1 MLHFH
6 SFPQNYSP
14 QVRDTTI
21 LKLSLHP
28 SPNPKDNRNLYH
40 PYRRTNIRTD
50 YGNNRR
56 NNKRRNNNKLRRIE
70 WREGAT
76 RCGEF
81 HRPFANRAPSLSL
94 SLSRVQPITT
104 ACSTPRQFP
113 KFQPAVKSEAGR
125 YVATRI
131 DTFLSSSCMKRAICP
146 AEHDRVCYLDRS
158 LSGPPLKVLGTG
170 GSIDSPIRNERG
182 GRVERE
188 ELQPP
193 RTRIQR
199 IACAVDASNSIHLY
213 PPPLIDRLSSLPHA
227 RADYNTFPT
236 SRDPRRLS

>member
-1 MLHFH
+1 MERGGDTMRRVSPAVCKSCTL
-6 SFPQNYSP
+6 SF
-14 QVRDTTI
+14 
-21 LKLSLHP
+21 
-28 SPNPKDNRNLYH
+28 
-40 PYRRTNIRTD
+40 
-50 YGNNRR
+50 
-56 NNKRRNNNKLRRIE
+56 
-70 WREGAT
+70 
-76 RCGEF
+76 
-81 HRPFANRAPSLSL
+81 SL
-94 SLSRVQPITT
+94 SLSRATYYHGVFHTT
-104 ACSTPRQFP
+104 PVSQ
-113 KFQPAVKSEAGR
+113 VSAGR
-125 YVATRI
+125 KIRGWPIRSHPDRYFPIFIVHETRHMSRGAW
-131 DTFLSSSCMKRAICP
+131 SSLLLGP
-146 AEHDRVCYLDRS
+146 VS
-158 LSGPPLKVLGTG
+158 LVRQGPPLKVLGTG